1 MPSQRKIDRTLG
13 GRLDPAPEEMFQTE
27 KGAAYW
33 DRVNNFINYMDS
45 ILPSG
50 YRLSSPSGYRPE
62 TKSKSGKKIGI
73 GSHKRPA
80 FDFVVVS
87 ESSESPWSSA
97 GEKERWAFYE
107 NTMQPLAQYFG
118 MEALGAPHGTGPHL
132 HTQSNKTSR
141 PLKPVG
147 EDPEVLEQYRRQIL
161 AALGLDDG
169 QEVAQYKRGGKVR
182 DAYGRSLI

>member
-1 MPSQRKIDRTLG
+1 MPSQKKIDRTLG

-27 KGAAYW
+27 KGSAYW
-33 DRVNNFINYMDS
+33 NRVNSFIDYMDS

-62 TKSKSGKKIGI
+62 SKSKSGKKIGR

-80 FDFVVVS
+80 FDFVIVNDS
-87 ESSESPWSSA
+87 PESSWSSA
-97 GEKERWAFYE
+97 DEKKRWSLYQNA
-107 NTMQPLAQYFG
+107 MQPLAQYFG

-132 HTQSNKTSR
+132 HTQSNSTR
-141 PLKPVG
+141 PLKAIQD
-147 EDPEVLEQYRRQIL
+147 DPEKLDRYRRQIL
-161 AALGLDDG
+161 LALGVDEG